1 MKKLTLFSFLV
12 IFCLK
17 FSSVYS
23 QKSKKA
29 TRQEYIDTY
38 KELAVKE
45 MRRTGIPASITLA
58 QGILESGNGNSRL
71 ARKANNHFGIKCHD
85 WKEKKIR
92 HDDDHN
98 NECFRKYK
106 SAYDSYKDHS
116 EFLTTKQRYAS
127 LFSLESTDYKGWA
140 EGLKKAG
147 YATSENYHKALIKII
162 EENQLYALDQGV
174 EISME
179 PGIQIASVNEAE
191 NTGLSRKIY
200 ENNRIK
206 YIIANRGDTYTGIS
220 EELDLMPWELKKYNE
235 LIESLK
241 IDSGLML
248 YIQPKRQKA
257 EAGKSIH
264 IVNEGETM
272 YYISQLYGIK
282 LDILYKKNLMARG
295 TEPEVSQTL
304 QLRKAL
310 KGQKVPLEMKLNEQ
324 QERDETEK
332 EYKEKDLIEEDEI
345 IFEFDFGEED

>member
-1 MKKLTLFSFLV
+1 MKKLTLLYFLV
-12 IFCLK
+12 ILCVK

-23 QKSKKA
+23 QKTKKA

-38 KELAVKE
+38 KELAVRE
-45 MRRTGIPASITLA
+45 MKRTGIPASITLA

-71 ARKANNHFGIKCHD
+71 AKKANNHFGIKCHD
-85 WKEKKIR
+85 WKGKKIR

-106 SAYDSYKDHS
+106 SAYESYKDHS
-116 EFLTTKQRYAS
+116 EFLTSKPRYAS
-127 LFSLESTDYKGWA
+127 LFTLEPTDYKGWA

-147 YATSENYHKALIKII
+147 YATSKNYHNALIKII

-174 EISME
+174 EISKE
-179 PGIQIASVNEAE
+179 PGMQLASVNESE
-191 NTGLSRKIY
+191 NAGLSRKIF
-200 ENNRIK
+200 ENNRIQ
-206 YIIANRGDTYTGIS
+206 YIIANKGDTYTGIS

-235 LIESLK
+235 LTESSK
-241 IDSGLML
+241 IDSGLIL
-248 YIQPKRQKA
+248 YIQPKRKKA

-264 IVNEGETM
+264 VVNEGETM

-282 LDILYKKNLMARG
+282 LDILYNKNLMEQG

-310 KGQKVPLEMKLNEQ
+310 KGQKPPLAMKLKEQ
-324 QERDETEK
+324 QEKEVIEKKLDE
-332 EYKEKDLIEEDEI
+332 EEEI
-345 IFEFDFGEED
+345 IFEFDFNEE